1 MKQQPIKYLAVATP
15 ILLVTGLCLSARA
28 DMGAIYAQDSINMM
42 TTTVTNYNNKMGVDD
57 YVRRNRNSNRTSTR
71 SSSTNQRTDSSKP
84 ATGTTFNSDPNI
96 SKQVQNS
103 FISTVDNPTGKKFLT
118 GLLTPENAKRLFSS
132 TGNINP
138 NDMTDIFAAASVYSF
153 GLIEGKTTNT
163 PQLRSTQQRFR
174 KMFAK
179 RSIGNATMQ
188 RNSESMMYWTMLL
201 IRSKLNAEK
210 SDTDA
215 LAMAKVRA
223 NASEMMTSIG
233 LSPDKY
239 TLGDR
244 GFVEK

>member
-1 MKQQPIKYLAVATP
+1 MKQPIKYLAVATP

-71 SSSTNQRTDSSKP
+71 SSTNQRTDSSKP
-84 ATGTTFNSDPNI
+84 ATGTTFDSDPNI

-103 FISTVDNPTGKKFLT
+103 FISKVDNPTGKKFLT
-118 GLLTPENAKRLFSS
+118 GLLTPEMGKKMFKS
-132 TGNINP
+132 INT
-138 NDMTDIFAAASVYSF
+138 NDMTDVFTIASLFSF
-153 GLIEGKTTNT
+153 SSIEGTKING
-163 PQLRSTQQRFR
+163 QQIRSTRQRFR
-174 KMFAK
+174 KVFAE

-201 IRSKLNAEK
+201 MYSEIKAEENGA
-210 SDTDA
+210 DVR
-215 LAMAKVRA
+215 AMAKVRA
-223 NASEMMTSIG
+223 NASAMMTSIG
-233 LSPDKY
+233 LSPEKY